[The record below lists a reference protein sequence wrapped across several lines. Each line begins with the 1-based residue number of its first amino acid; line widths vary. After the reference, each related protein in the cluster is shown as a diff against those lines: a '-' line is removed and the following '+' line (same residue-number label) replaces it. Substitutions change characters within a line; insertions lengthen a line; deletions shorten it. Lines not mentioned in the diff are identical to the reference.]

1 MQLNATYF
9 FKMLFYDMALVALLL
24 STFSQSA
31 LATNTRYPQLLIG
44 SLVQLYAPYILF
56 MHFRIANK
64 HEAVK
69 RQLLRF
75 LSTKTNLK
83 ERLIK
88 LFRPPMVTLCH
99 AFNGCQARPQ
109 IHYPVSH
116 LSYRP
121 RRIPKSVQK
130 QLTTIRLDVYPRP
143 QRTNFD

>member
-1 MQLNATYF
+1 
-9 FKMLFYDMALVALLL
+9 MLLYNIALVALLL
-24 STFSQSA
+24 STFSLSQLQLQTLGTLNFPQDRQCSYTPPIIC
-31 LATNTRYPQLLIG
+31 LCTSGQLTNTKQQRG
-44 SLVQLYAPYILF
+44 SCCD
-56 MHFRIANK
+56 
-64 HEAVK
+64 
-69 RQLLRF
+69 F

-99 AFNGCQARPQ
+99 VFNGCQARPQ
-109 IHYPVSH
+109 FHHPVSY

-130 QLTTIRLDVYPRP
+130 QLITIRLDVFPRP